1 MVLRISRQIYLP
13 EKILSKKG
21 SIANS
26 PFTHKQFLVKGT
38 VSKAN
43 QFPVRGT
50 RAHATNLFLEL
61 VELGDVVEEG
71 GDDGGEEEELFGREV
86 LERVHD
92 GEVSLDRHR
101 PEEHM
106 QGNLELLY

>member
-1 MVLRISRQIYLP
+1 MPPALHPGAIQGKEGIRFCHLATLRP
-13 EKILSKKG
+13 
-21 SIANS
+21 
-26 PFTHKQFLVKGT
+26 
-38 VSKAN
+38 
-43 QFPVRGT
+43 FPVMPRRGQ
-50 RAHATNLFLEL
+50 AQTNLFLEL
-61 VELGDVVEEG
+61 VEFGDVVEEG